1 MIAVWRGE
9 RVMLSAGWEA
19 GCVRPVRGSGL
30 ELRAR
35 GELPFRPPCR
45 ERTDRS
51 PAGTAPVCR
60 RWG

>member
-1 MIAVWRGE
+1 
-9 RVMLSAGWEA
+9 MLSAGWEA